1 MIEKLMLLF
10 MWLYVTLDRQKS
22 VQSDSIVVK
31 DRDHKQR
38 TKQLT

>member
-1 MIEKLMLLF
+1 MLLF

-31 DRDHKQR
+31 DTDYNRR
-38 TKQLT
+38 SKQLV

>member
-22 VQSDSIVVK
+22 VESDVIALNDTDYNRRS
-31 DRDHKQR
+31 
-38 TKQLT
+38 KQLT

>member
-31 DRDHKQR
+31 DTDYNRR
-38 TKQLT
+38 SKQLI